1 MHSLEIRP
9 GENHNVA
16 GINSLFI
23 KLSLKSEYIR
33 NVLTLTSGTAV
44 AQAILIAV
52 TPLLTR
58 IYTPDQFGL
67 FGVYIALISIGTMIA
82 SGRLEMA
89 VLVARKDSE
98 ALQLALMSFLIAG
111 VLCLLLLLIIFFHG
125 SRIASFSGQPAM
137 ESWLY
142 IVPFSIFF
150 FSAYKVILRWLN
162 RKKQYQ
168 LMSHSRIIQSSSMSV
183 LQVIIGLTTKS
194 MPGLALA
201 DCIGRAISL
210 MLVFQRIKKTI
221 DFPKFNPVKQ
231 IALLRRYKKFP
242 LFGTPASILNLLSLQ
257 VPYVIIPVIFSSTV
271 AGLYFLVFRVLMMPI
286 ALLGESIMEVF
297 RNKAMDGLKEHGTCK
312 PLYVKTCLTLVIIG
326 LPPTLLLIFFGP
338 ELFALIFGE
347 EWRVAGVYSKI
358 LAPMALFRLVCAPL
372 SGVLLIRE
380 KLRLILLLQS
390 FFFVMVALSL
400 FIGWNYK
407 DPIILMTF
415 LSVSGC
421 LFYLTQAVT
430 AFRLCTVK

>member
-1 MHSLEIRP
+1 M
-9 GENHNVA
+9 A

-142 IVPFSIFF
+142 LVPFSIFF

>member
-1 MHSLEIRP
+1 M
-9 GENHNVA
+9 A